1 MKTDKHINTNSDTV
15 EHDSGRQRSFADRLM
30 RPINA
35 VVENF
40 LPSSMTFAIFL
51 TGIVGIGALLLTDS
65 SPRDVV
71 VSWGDGLAGLLS
83 FMTQMALVLLLG
95 STLAGTK
102 PVNALLRKLA
112 SLPQKPRSA
121 YLMVFL
127 VGAVGSLITWGLG
140 LMVGGLLARFVAVK
154 FDERQVPISFPM
166 LVATAYSGFVV
177 WHMGYSGS
185 APLIAATPDSFVSNT
200 IGTTIPLSET
210 IFSWWNIVAVIATV
224 ALVAVTLLIIAPRSV
239 PKNHHVSRD
248 VISEATEPPSVT
260 EAETPADRVDSS
272 RILTLIFGLLL
283 VAYLILY
290 FIDGGTMTLDIVNWT
305 FLALI
310 LLLVSNV
317 QELVSLVTK
326 AAANVGDILLQ
337 FPLYAGI
344 MGIMSATGLI
354 AILSEWL
361 VSISTENTLGLWS
374 FFSAGLVNFF
384 VPSGGGQVAVQGPII
399 LDAAQALG
407 VDPAIAV
414 MAIAYGD
421 QWTNMIQPFWAL
433 PLLALAGLKVREILG
448 YTTAVLIASGV
459 TMGGAMLTIG
469 ILMA

>member
-112 SLPQKPRSA
+112 SLPKKPRSA

-248 VISEATEPPSVT
+248 VISEAT
-260 EAETPADRVDSS
+260 
-272 RILTLIFGLLL
+272 
-283 VAYLILY
+283 
-290 FIDGGTMTLDIVNWT
+290 
-305 FLALI
+305 
-310 LLLVSNV
+310 
-317 QELVSLVTK
+317 
-326 AAANVGDILLQ
+326 
-337 FPLYAGI
+337 
-344 MGIMSATGLI
+344 
-354 AILSEWL
+354 
-361 VSISTENTLGLWS
+361 
-374 FFSAGLVNFF
+374 
-384 VPSGGGQVAVQGPII
+384 
-399 LDAAQALG
+399 
-407 VDPAIAV
+407 
-414 MAIAYGD
+414 
-421 QWTNMIQPFWAL
+421 
-433 PLLALAGLKVREILG
+433 
-448 YTTAVLIASGV
+448 
-459 TMGGAMLTIG
+459 
-469 ILMA
+469 